1 MKKNLLLTGALFCT
15 VALTSC
21 SSIYVAVTD
30 NPVGS
35 KEGKVSGLK
44 KATIGNAAKNGGI
57 TEIGTVK
64 YQWKGP
70 KSVIIVTGN

>member
-1 MKKNLLLTGALFCT
+1 MKKNLLYAVAFTCT
-15 VALTSC
+15 AFMTSC

-44 KATIGNAAKNGGI
+44 EATIFNAARNGGI
-57 TEIGTVK
+57 SEIGTVK

>member
-1 MKKNLLLTGALFCT
+1 MKKNLLLAGALVCA
-15 VALTSC
+15 VAMTSC

-44 KATIGNAAKNGGI
+44 QSTIGNAAKNGGI

-64 YQWKGP
+64 YQWKGA

>member
-1 MKKNLLLTGALFCT
+1 MKKNLLFAGALMCT

-21 SSIYVAVTD
+21 SAIYVAVTD

-44 KATIGNAAKNGGI
+44 ECTIFNAARNGGI
-57 TEIGTVK
+57 QEIGTVK
-64 YQWKGP
+64 YQWKGA